1 MENLLNWD
9 EEEVKTLFK
18 FVEIKKSEGVP
29 LIKIFTEYA
38 KCTLRQKN
46 SVRNY
51 YYKQLALFKQN
62 NTLANKLKIDLSK
75 HEVNKGVKFTKREE
89 EKVIQD
95 INQLIENGY
104 SVRKACFKLS
114 NGDVP
119 LMLRYQNK
127 YRSQLKS
134 KENKK
139 PMGQI
144 IKMPAKNESLSEEDI
159 KVLFLGLV
167 RLVKNQ
173 ERENARLLYEKQIF
187 TANEKLKQVMAELAI
202 KENKIEKLTQKLKLY
217 NSKQSEQKEQI
228 IKERIKSVK
237 SKPSAIKAMSEYFSQ
252 KSKANNNSSASI

>member
-51 YYKQLALFKQN
+51 YYKQLAFFKQN

-75 HEVNKGVKFTKREE
+75 HEINKGVKFTKREE

-134 KENKK
+134 KESKK

-187 TANEKLKQVMAELAI
+187 TANEKLKQVMAELVI

-252 KSKANNNSSASI
+252 KSKANNNRSASI

>member
-1 MENLLNWD
+1 
-9 EEEVKTLFK
+9 
-18 FVEIKKSEGVP
+18 
-29 LIKIFTEYA
+29 
-38 KCTLRQKN
+38 
-46 SVRNY
+46 
-51 YYKQLALFKQN
+51 
-62 NTLANKLKIDLSK
+62 
-75 HEVNKGVKFTKREE
+75 
-89 EKVIQD
+89 
-95 INQLIENGY
+95 
-104 SVRKACFKLS
+104 
-114 NGDVP
+114 
-119 LMLRYQNK
+119 
-127 YRSQLKS
+127 
-134 KENKK
+134 
-139 PMGQI
+139 MGQI

-173 ERENARLLYEKQIF
+173 ERENAKLLYEKQIF